1 MRDFQKP
8 SWRDLQLTDELH
20 IEYNISVSLMEVC
33 KSHSHNGLVNVAG
46 ETGDVDGA
54 IDSVES

>member
-1 MRDFQKP
+1 
-8 SWRDLQLTDELH
+8 
-20 IEYNISVSLMEVC
+20 MEVC

-54 IDSVES
+54 IDSVESWVLSDGRRQTSTDIV